1 MISKFLDKSNR
12 WSKEKEKRTTFKE
25 VFSGEEGQDVLA
37 MLAEAHFVF
46 RTSHADN
53 PYTSAWQEG
62 QRTVVMEIIN
72 LVGADLEV
80 VRRRIAMQEEA
91 RQERQSS
98 LQFRA

>member
-12 WSKEKEKRTTFKE
+12 WAKEKEKRTTFKE
-25 VFSGEEGQDVLA
+25 VFNTEEGQDVLA
-37 MLAEAHFVF
+37 MLSEAHFVF
-46 RTSHADN
+46 RTSHASD

-91 RQERQSS
+91 RREKQSS
-98 LQFRA
+98 LQYRA

>member
-1 MISKFLDKSNR
+1 
-12 WSKEKEKRTTFKE
+12 
-25 VFSGEEGQDVLA
+25 
-37 MLAEAHFVF
+37 MLSEAHFVF
-46 RTSHADN
+46 RTSHADD

-80 VRRRIAMQEEA
+80 VRRRIALQEEA